1 MKEAGTRT
9 SAKAGVLNGTRM
21 ETATTA
27 TLREE
32 KLMEKVFTHGRTE
45 KYMMASGSWD

>member
-21 ETATTA
+21 ETATMV
-27 TLREE
+27 TLKAE
-32 KLMEKVFTHGRTE
+32 KLMERVFTHGQTE
-45 KYMMASGSWD
+45 KCMMASGSWD